1 LAILTCIA
9 YPAVAHLFIQN
20 NKNTA
25 TASSFAAAA
34 SGFLPTPIVLAS
46 AVIFVALT
54 ALARVD
60 FLSKYSSAADK
71 GYVIIFGILGFIATA
86 ALFAL
91 EPKGAFSWNPDDA
104 ATALGSLLEHISR
117 KTAPNLPLS
126 EAITVLTPPPAVV
139 RGTLSFLAMIISG
152 LFLASSLRFVR
163 AYRLQQEPPAW
174 AVDQLQQLNWFASF
188 KLNLL
193 LALPAVS
200 SLSWTGPLFKDAL
213 GLTEHQ
219 AAGIRALLAIATGLV
234 FLSTCRLVL
243 QRYMDTALIA
253 WHTYKH
259 GARRSS
265 TERAKAADII
275 QLHAHAVRELVGKAA
290 VQVVAPGV
298 FYLCAGLALATLWV
312 HPAGSSGGEVLEYTQ
327 RVVSC
332 VAGFCIWWAG
342 INWVVY
348 CGVALWLYRTGT
360 LN

>member
-1 LAILTCIA
+1 
-9 YPAVAHLFIQN
+9 
-20 NKNTA
+20 
-25 TASSFAAAA
+25 
-34 SGFLPTPIVLAS
+34 
-46 AVIFVALT
+46 
-54 ALARVD
+54 
-60 FLSKYSSAADK
+60 
-71 GYVIIFGILGFIATA
+71 
-86 ALFAL
+86 
-91 EPKGAFSWNPDDA
+91 
-104 ATALGSLLEHISR
+104 
-117 KTAPNLPLS
+117 
-126 EAITVLTPPPAVV
+126 
-139 RGTLSFLAMIISG
+139 M
-152 LFLASSLRFVR
+152 
-163 AYRLQQEPPAW
+163 
-174 AVDQLQQLNWFASF
+174 
-188 KLNLL
+188 
-193 LALPAVS
+193 
-200 SLSWTGPLFKDAL
+200 FKDAL